1 MKRILITGANSY
13 IGTSFENYIKQ
24 WPEEYEVDTIDMI
37 DGSWREKSFVG
48 YDAIFHVAGIAH
60 MKETRKNAPLYYMVN
75 CDLAVET
82 ACKSK
87 ADGVKQ
93 FVFLS
98 SMSVYGMETG
108 VITRETQPSP
118 KTHYGKSKLEAEKG
132 ISALVDENYSVAI
145 LRPPMVYGKGCK
157 GNFQL
162 LIRIAEKAPVFP
174 CYANQRSMIYIDNLS
189 SFVKMTIDNAM
200 NDILYP
206 QNREYVRT
214 DYMLKLIAEC
224 MDRKVS
230 LSKLLMPAVAVANK
244 FIVQSRKAFGS
255 LIYRDVPNF
264 DHCFIVCEFPDS
276 IRRSICAHENTM
288 H

>member
-24 WPEEYEVDTIDMI
+24 WPEEYQVDTIDMI

-108 VITRETQPSP
+108 VITRETQPAP
-118 KTHYGKSKLEAEKG
+118 KTHYGKSKLEAEKR
-132 ISALVDENYSVAI
+132 ISVLADENYSVAI

-157 GNFQL
+157 GNFKL
-162 LIRIAEKAPVFP
+162 LEKLSLYLPIFP
-174 CYANQRSMIYIDNLS
+174 YIENQRSMLYIENLTE
-189 SFVKMTIDNAM
+189 FVRLIIEN
-200 NDILYP
+200 NENGLFWP
-206 QNREYVRT
+206 QNAEYSNTSLLVKDIALAHKKRVRLFRGF
-214 DYMLKLIAEC
+214 MAAIKLAGCFTKKIG
-224 MDRKVS
+224 
-230 LSKLLMPAVAVANK
+230 
-244 FIVQSRKAFGS
+244 KAFGS
-255 LIYRDVPNF
+255 LIYDASMSIYKPDYRVYSLS
-264 DHCFIVCEFPDS
+264 DS
-276 IRRSICAHENTM
+276 IVRTVE
-288 H
+288 

>member
-13 IGTSFENYIKQ
+13 IGTSFESYIKQ
-24 WPEEYEVDTIDMI
+24 WPEDYQVDTIDMI
-37 DGSWREKSFVG
+37 DGSWREKSFAG
-48 YDAIFHVAGIAH
+48 YDAVFHVAGIAH
-60 MKETRKNAPLYYMVN
+60 MKETRKNAPLYYSVN
-75 CDLAVET
+75 RDLAVET
-82 ACKSK
+82 ARKSK

-108 VITRETQPSP
+108 VITKETQPAP

-132 ISALVDENYSVAI
+132 MSALVDENYSVAI

-162 LIRIAEKAPVFP
+162 LLRIAEKAPIFP

-189 SFVKMTIDNAM
+189 SFVKMTIDNVM
-200 NDILYP
+200 SDMLYP

-214 DYMLKLIAEC
+214 DYMLKLIAER
-224 MDRKVS
+224 MERNVS
-230 LSKLLMPAVAVANK
+230 RSKLLTPAVAVAKK
-244 FIVQSRKAFGS
+244 FIAQPRKAFGS
-255 LIYRDVPNF
+255 LIYRDVPTF
-264 DHCFIVCEFPDS
+264 DFCYIVCEFPDS
-276 IRRSICAHENTM
+276 IARSI
-288 H
+288 